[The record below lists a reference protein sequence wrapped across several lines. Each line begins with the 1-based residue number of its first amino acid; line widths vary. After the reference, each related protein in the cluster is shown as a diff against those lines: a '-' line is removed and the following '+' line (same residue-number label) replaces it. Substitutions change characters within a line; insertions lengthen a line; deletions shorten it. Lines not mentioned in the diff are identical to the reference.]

1 MQLISGIIRQGVEK
15 YNLISPGDKIA
26 VAVSGGKDSLTL
38 LGGLAKLRSYYKIP
52 FDLIAIIM
60 DVCPFGC
67 ETDFSAVSSY
77 CDSLGIPCKIKRT
90 ELYNI
95 IFEERKEKN
104 PCSLCAR
111 MRRGVLH
118 DMALENC
125 CNKIALGHHKDD
137 AIETFFLNLFSEG
150 RIGCFS
156 PISYLSRKDLYL
168 IRPLVLASEKE
179 VETAALRNNL
189 PIVKSKCPADK
200 ASQRSE
206 MKSWI
211 LEMERKDPS
220 FKKKIFGAIE
230 KAHIDGF

>member
-1 MQLISGIIRQGVEK
+1 MQLISGLIRQASEQ
-15 YNLISPGDKIA
+15 YNMIENGDKIA
-26 VAVSGGKDSLTL
+26 VAVSGGKDSLVL
-38 LGGLAKLRSYYKIP
+38 LAGLSKLREYWGVNFSIV
-52 FDLIAIIM
+52 AIIM
-60 DVCPFGC
+60 DVCPFGK
-67 ETDFSAVSSY
+67 ETDFSLIESF
-77 CDSLGIPCKIKRT
+77 CEEKNIPCKIKRT

-111 MRRGVLH
+111 MRRGILH
-118 DMALENC
+118 DMAIENG

-137 AIETFFLNLFSEG
+137 AIETFFLSLFREG

-156 PISYLSRKDLYL
+156 PVSYLSRKDLYL

-179 VETAALRNNL
+179 IISACERNKL
-189 PIVKSKCPADK
+189 PVIKSLCPADK
-200 ASQRSE
+200 NSDRAE

-211 LEMERKDPS
+211 AQMEKDDPS

-230 KAHIDGF
+230 RANLDGF